1 MSFLIGQD
9 NQYLDTDSL
18 LDADDYTR
26 LQVISILLGDSID
39 IFIDRLLDEPFH
51 LSIVPEDERHM
62 NRHFGETEYQNPLNP
77 IEDPEIPF

>member
-39 IFIDRLLDEPFH
+39 IFTDRLLDEPFPVT
-51 LSIVPEDERHM
+51 IVPEAEREQNQHT
-62 NRHFGETEYQNPLNP
+62 GETEYRNPLNS
-77 IEDPEIPF
+77 EQNPEIPF